1 MTDYA
6 IKLFMDKLVKL
17 SDNDEDK
24 AIKIIQQSIEESLP
38 RFHQA
43 NGSLPPPKG
52 GEGCTIAPAWRSPSL
67 THTEYTGYE
76 TPRGSYMRAR

>member
-24 AIKIIQQSIEESLP
+24 AIKIIQQSIENGWVGIFELKENGNKNKSYKQPQQTEDDFRVSAESLKEV
-38 RFHQA
+38 F
-43 NGSLPPPKG
+43 G
-52 GEGCTIAPAWRSPSL
+52 GL
-67 THTEYTGYE
+67 
-76 TPRGSYMRAR
+76 